1 MSKDFS
7 VQDNSRRGFE
17 NTKKMASKTV
27 ILICLMALI
36 GQLWAIPVPDDEN
49 DDGKSLFYESILQLV
64 NWDELFVILIAY
76 FTASQINRVL
86 I

>member
-1 MSKDFS
+1 
-7 VQDNSRRGFE
+7 
-17 NTKKMASKTV
+17 
-27 ILICLMALI
+27 MALI

-86 I
+86 IWPLDDYFMTKFYLEL